1 MCSLSLRCPQGHRE
15 ETPMPES
22 TTSVIVAGARTP
34 IGRLLGGLKTQSGA
48 DLGAVAIKGAL
59 ERADVAPSAVEYV
72 IMGQVLQAG
81 AGQVPARQAAAKAGI
96 SLDVPATSTTKGC
109 RSAIKPIAMPDQP
122 IRAGGHRTVG
132 PEGGPVG

>member
-1 MCSLSLRCPQGHRE
+1 MCSLSLRCPPGHRE
-15 ETPMPES
+15 ETPMPDS

-96 SLDVPATSTTKGC
+96 SLDVRSEERRVGKERRCGGGSAEEGRRRVTNC
-109 RSAIKPIAMPDQP
+109 R
-122 IRAGGHRTVG
+122 G
-132 PEGGPVG
+132 